1 MRKFTSLMLMLLCAV
16 TTWGA
21 IGYTFGTAPATTLT
35 SGKYVLMAMCSHGTG
50 PVYYNAAEGGNRL
63 YRLDNGVTFNAGD
76 EVNANYVWT
85 LTLNDDGT
93 FTLENVEDGKFFVK
107 DGGKNQNFTGTE
119 TAVLAAEEHTI
130 NETQYF
136 ALHLANETDKA
147 NIGYIHANSPGGNPN
162 LSYWNAYGDDGT
174 CIKFQFYPVTEIEF
188 SNGGAYS
195 DGWKV
200 ADWAKPENTS
210 TMEDI
215 LAAFHN
221 SSIDTKYK
229 NITADDVWVATR
241 EINISEAGTLAATI
255 TYSDGGKRLDLGGAD
270 VIDSEGNVVASDYH
284 SGFAGGSTNSNT
296 FVMDIPNAG
305 TYTLRYIATFKF
317 ETNQSWGPVAIT
329 YNTNPYANK
338 YFFIQEANQN
348 SLVIDVKNFGT
359 NQASI
364 EKKDYSKNQ
373 IFQIYAAADSKYYLK
388 TMSGHAIGTSG
399 WDNNIQAG
407 PTTSYM
413 LTQVEGEE
421 YYTIADAANHGF
433 GTSNIAAGENI
444 WTDHYPGKGGSA
456 NCYWNIIELTDDEL
470 ALRSQYEELYSLID
484 ENAMLLNSPLLSDEV
499 KATISEKIT
508 AAQNANDAESIATA
522 IASFSDMGDINNS
535 MYPKSAEHFEN
546 GYAYTFIS
554 GRSATSYITYNAEHP
569 DYLSSST
576 RSGYA
581 IENEGPANQACQWAV
596 YKSENGNY
604 YMYNIAAGKF
614 MGMSSAANGAIPF
627 VATPVTSELT
637 FKTSAVASH
646 PIMFTSTT
654 SNGNNDVVNISDG
667 YEQGVINWDGGWNNT
682 SDPGNVFMVEKVAAI
697 EETVQSSIESA
708 VNAYEAVLI
717 KNDLETIIAT
727 ANNIKENGF
736 GEKVGQFVNSEKAT
750 FETAIATA
758 QSVLDNLT
766 SYADGKN
773 AITTLQEA
781 IDALTFNL
789 PEDGKFYVMRSASTK
804 DYCKDAYVLGHAA
817 PKEHVDATWGNKT
830 YDHRHLYFTKDL
842 TIETAPIAIFQFNG
856 NNGEYKVKNVHTNTF
871 IKSFGN
877 GAEHLGDEAS
887 AGTITLKSLRD
898 GTGSVSV
905 WKSGEA
911 DPMHAQEAFS
921 TIVGWRAEPGNSS
934 TWYVEEVETF
944 AHVLN
949 VTEVGYSTLMLGFD
963 ATIPAGVECYYATE
977 AIDENGVLNLT
988 KIDTG
993 ILPANTAV
1001 VVKLAEDSEAGD
1013 YKFTYSAT
1021 AGTVVEGN
1029 LLSGTLYTKNIP
1041 ATAAYVLSAPEGKVG
1056 LYKATLTDGAFQNN
1070 ANKAYLVVDGADAA
1084 ASYSFNFDWA
1094 GTTGIEGVVAEGAE
1108 NGAIYDITGRR
1119 VKAITAPGIY
1129 IVNGR
1134 KVVK

>member
-21 IGYTFGTAPATTLT
+21 IRYSFGTAPATTLT

-107 DGGKNQNFTGTE
+107 DAEKNKNFQGTE

-147 NIGYIHANSPGGNPN
+147 NIGYIHANAPGGNPN
-162 LSYWNAYGDDGT
+162 LSYWNTYADDGT
-174 CIKFQFYPVTEIEF
+174 CIKFQFYPVTEIEVSLDL
-188 SNGGAYS
+188 SNGSAYS

-221 SSIDTKYK
+221 SSIDAKYE

-284 SGFAGGSTNSNT
+284 SGYAGGSTNSNT
-296 FVMDIPNAG
+296 FVMDIPEAG

-433 GTSNIAAGENI
+433 GTSNIAAGENV

-470 ALRSQYEELYSLID
+470 ALRSQYEE
-484 ENAMLLNSPLLSDEV
+484 
-499 KATISEKIT
+499 
-508 AAQNANDAESIATA
+508 
-522 IASFSDMGDINNS
+522 
-535 MYPKSAEHFEN
+535 
-546 GYAYTFIS
+546 
-554 GRSATSYITYNAEHP
+554 
-569 DYLSSST
+569 
-576 RSGYA
+576 
-581 IENEGPANQACQWAV
+581 
-596 YKSENGNY
+596 
-604 YMYNIAAGKF
+604 
-614 MGMSSAANGAIPF
+614 
-627 VATPVTSELT
+627 
-637 FKTSAVASH
+637 
-646 PIMFTSTT
+646 
-654 SNGNNDVVNISDG
+654 
-667 YEQGVINWDGGWNNT
+667 
-682 SDPGNVFMVEKVAAI
+682 
-697 EETVQSSIESA
+697 
-708 VNAYEAVLI
+708 AVLI
-717 KNDLETIIAT
+717 KNDLQTIIAT
-727 ANNIKENGF
+727 ANKIKENGF
-736 GEKVGQFVNSEKAT
+736 GEKIGQFVNSEKAT
-750 FETAIATA
+750 FETAIAAA
-758 QSVLDNLT
+758 QNVLDNLT
-766 SYADGKN
+766 SNADGKN

-789 PEDGKFYVMRSASTK
+789 PEDGKFYVMRSASEK
-804 DYCKDAYVLGHAA
+804 EYCKDAYVLGHAA
-817 PKEHVDATWGNKT
+817 PKEHVDAVWGNQT

-842 TIETAPIAIFQFNG
+842 TIETTPIAIFQFNG

-871 IKSFGN
+871 IKSFGKD
-877 GAEHLGDEAS
+877 AEHLGDEAS

-911 DPMHAQEAFS
+911 DPMHAQEAYT
-921 TIVGWRAEPGNSS
+921 TIVGWGAEPGNPS

-963 ATIPAGVECYYATE
+963 ATIPAGVECYYAAE

-988 KIDTG
+988 KIETG

-1013 YKFTYSAT
+1013 HKFTYSAT
-1021 AGTVVEGN
+1021 AGTAVEGN
-1029 LLSGTLYTKNIP
+1029 LLSGTLYTKNVTP
-1041 ATAAYVLSAPEGKVG
+1041 AENTTYYVLANGDEGVG
-1056 LYKATLTDGAFQNN
+1056 LYPDALSEGIFRNN
-1070 ANKAYLVVDGADAA
+1070 ANKAYLPVVVESGSTAP
-1084 ASYSFNFDWA
+1084 SYSFNFDWA
-1094 GTTGIEGVVAEGAE
+1094 GTTGIEGVTAEGAQD
-1108 NGAIYDITGRR
+1108 GAIYDITGRR

-1129 IVNGR
+1129 IVNGK